1 MMLTRSPVS
10 ATATSPTTTVT
21 VTAAATSPRP
31 SRGSLHG
38 RFHYAPTLSPREAAS
53 RIPAP
58 SSRRQSTTAPATSS
72 TSPSV
77 PIQARHAPVSIASSP
92 AASSPS
98 PGSPSSSRPRR
109 WAGVDVATQ
118 YSPMEPMDYTTGA
131 LLSSRTPASSNNQ
144 AVARD
149 LVESQPPH
157 IPIYVEPMASH
168 EEQASA
174 SASTSE
180 APAAPI
186 PHGPTVAVAVP
197 PTPPV
202 SSAAAQP
209 HPLSQT
215 PQTGTPVK
223 RRNSQGDVTHSQVEA
238 ASAAQSGPHSPK
250 RARLAPKIVPRRYE
264 HCAVEDLVVLIAH
277 MLGELIELNDEQ
289 AQKAGQRHN
298 LTRFH
303 SRTAPGISVLDY
315 LHRLAKHAYLSPP
328 ILLSMVYY
336 IDRLCALYQD
346 FTMNTLTVHRFLI
359 TAATV
364 AAKGLSDSF
373 LTNTLYARVGGVRV
387 AELNMLELEFL
398 HRVDWKIVPDPDVL
412 VAYYGGLVARCPG
425 YILESPEPQEADE
438 NEDEEL
444 DESDA
449 IGDDDDEIDGGDG
462 EEEEE
467 EEEDDDEMS

>member
-1 MMLTRSPVS
+1 MDVIWPLSSCSVFRTLKSQHSTNKQYCHTVSTDLFSLRHPYPNSHCLPPKHHLVIFQLSTDPRPHFLPSKVRSTPFAPGITLSSDNAGKQLRSNLTLILVTFWAKDGPEPALVWDCVDGEKAHRQHNPVQCPTVSDRAIGSGPRRDSCLAASPCEADEAGMIVTRSPVS
-10 ATATSPTTTVT
+10 AAATSPTTTVT

-31 SRGSLHG
+31 SRGAPHG
-38 RFHYAPTLSPREAAS
+38 RFHYAPTPSPREAAS

-72 TSPSV
+72 TSLSV
-77 PIQARHAPVSIASSP
+77 PIQSRHAPVPVASSP

-98 PGSPSSSRPRR
+98 PGSPPSSRPRR

-131 LLSSRTPASSNNQ
+131 LLSSRAPASSNNQ

-149 LVESQPPH
+149 PVESQPPH
-157 IPIYVEPMASH
+157 IPTSVEPMASH

-174 SASTSE
+174 SASTS
-180 APAAPI
+180 AAAAAPI

-202 SSAAAQP
+202 SSAAPQP
-209 HPLSQT
+209 HPVSQT
-215 PQTGTPVK
+215 PQTGTPVMK

-238 ASAAQSGPHSPK
+238 ASAGQSGPHSPK

-264 HCAVEDLVVLIAH
+264 HCPVEDLVVLIAH

-303 SRTAPGISVLDY
+303 SR
-315 LHRLAKHAYLSPP
+315 
-328 ILLSMVYY
+328 
-336 IDRLCALYQD
+336 
-346 FTMNTLTVHRFLI
+346 
-359 TAATV
+359 
-364 AAKGLSDSF
+364 
-373 LTNTLYARVGGVRV
+373 
-387 AELNMLELEFL
+387 
-398 HRVDWKIVPDPDVL
+398 
-412 VAYYGGLVARCPG
+412 
-425 YILESPEPQEADE
+425 
-438 NEDEEL
+438 
-444 DESDA
+444 
-449 IGDDDDEIDGGDG
+449 
-462 EEEEE
+462 
-467 EEEDDDEMS
+467 

>member
-1 MMLTRSPVS
+1 
-10 ATATSPTTTVT
+10 
-21 VTAAATSPRP
+21 
-31 SRGSLHG
+31 
-38 RFHYAPTLSPREAAS
+38 
-53 RIPAP
+53 
-58 SSRRQSTTAPATSS
+58 
-72 TSPSV
+72 
-77 PIQARHAPVSIASSP
+77 
-92 AASSPS
+92 PS
-98 PGSPSSSRPRR
+98 PGSPPSSRPRR

-131 LLSSRTPASSNNQ
+131 LLSSRAPASSNNQ

-149 LVESQPPH
+149 PAESQPPH
-157 IPIYVEPMASH
+157 IPTSVEPMASH

-174 SASTSE
+174 SASTS
-180 APAAPI
+180 AAAAAPI

-202 SSAAAQP
+202 SSAAPQP
-209 HPLSQT
+209 HPVSQT
-215 PQTGTPVK
+215 PQTGTPVMK
-223 RRNSQGDVTHSQVEA
+223 RRNSQGDVTHSQVGA
-238 ASAAQSGPHSPK
+238 ASAGQSGPHSPK

-264 HCAVEDLVVLIAH
+264 HCPVEDLVVLIAH

-315 LHRLAKHAYLSPP
+315 LHRLAKHAYLPPP

-336 IDRLCALYQD
+336 IDRLCALYSD
-346 FTMNTLTVHRFLI
+346 FTINTLTVHRFLI

-398 HRVDWKIVPDPDVL
+398 HRVDWKIVPDPEVL

-425 YILESPEPQEADE
+425 YMLESLEPEEADDE
-438 NEDEEL
+438 DEDEEL

-449 IGDDDDEIDGGDG
+449 IGDDDDDIDG
-462 EEEEE
+462 EEGEREEE
-467 EEEDDDEMS
+467 MS